1 VSGILSHRDYGCRD
15 FGWIPLWTARS
26 RMGYIGITC
35 AYIDKQ
41 FKLNEAILAIKYVP
55 YPHTGE
61 AIAEEIMSILSEWKL
76 TDKIF
81 TITTDNG
88 SNMVKSARLIPGLI
102 RIPCT
107 AHTLQLVIGKGLL
120 PAEVLIARAKRL
132 MLFFTSPKQ
141 TEKLL
146 EIQKNMNQVI
156 SEVNNISS

>member
-1 VSGILSHRDYGCRD
+1 MDSDIINCSLTTD
-15 FGWIPLWTARS
+15 LWTVRS
-26 RMGYIGITC
+26 RMEYIGIMC

-41 FKLNEAILAIKYVP
+41 FKLNEAILTIKYVL

-76 TDKIF
+76 TDKVF
-81 TITTDNG
+81 TITTDNS
-88 SNMVKSARLIPGLI
+88 SNMIKSARLIPRLI
-102 RIPCT
+102 RIPYT

-120 PAEVLIARAKRL
+120 PAKVLIARAKRL

-146 EIQKNMNQVI
+146 EIQKI
-156 SEVNNISS
+156 